1 MAKDSPIT
9 WTDSTFNAWWGCFK
23 ISPGCKHCYADAFDH
38 RLGGDHWGEKA
49 PRRFFGDKH
58 WNEPLKWS
66 AAAIDAGIRRRVF
79 CSSMSDVFEDR
90 RDLDPH
96 RERLWKLID
105 ATAGGLDWLLLTK
118 RPENFGMLP
127 TAPPN
132 VWRGVTVEDADYLYR
147 VDILRRTPAA
157 VRFVSAEPL
166 LGPIDFE
173 KIVHKLGEH
182 SRMTANALQADD
194 GFGLNAKRNRI
205 DWVIVGGE
213 SGTEARPFDLA
224 WGRSIVAQCQ
234 RNGVACFVKQMGDNP
249 TCVSGGRTLEL
260 KLSSHHGEDWIE
272 WPDDLRV
279 REFPR

>member
-157 VRFVSAEPL
+157 VRFISYEPA
-166 LGPIDFE
+166 LGPIAD
-173 KIVHKLGEH
+173 
-182 SRMTANALQADD
+182 ALNLD
-194 GFGLNAKRNRI
+194 GI
-205 DWVIVGGE
+205 DWIVCGDE
-213 SGTEARPFDLA
+213 SGKVRRPASVQWFADL
-224 WGRSIVAQCQ
+224 RDKCVAA
-234 RNGVACFVKQMGDNP
+234 GVAFHFKQWAGAPDARIGGAR
-249 TCVSGGRTLEL
+249 VSGKIHLPILDGRV
-260 KLSSHHGEDWIE
+260 HAA
-272 WPDDLRV
+272 
-279 REFPR
+279 FPET

>member
-118 RPENFGMLP
+118 RPDAMRRLWP
-127 TAPPN
+127 WTTPPAN
-132 VWRGVTVEDADYLYR
+132 VWAGTTIESADYAWR
-147 VDILRRTPAA
+147 ADKLRAVPAA
-157 VRFVSAEPL
+157 VRFVSYEPA
-166 LGPIDFE
+166 LGPVDGID
-173 KIVHKLGEH
+173 L
-182 SRMTANALQADD
+182 TA
-194 GFGLNAKRNRI
+194 I
-205 DWVIVGGE
+205 DWIVCGDEDGQKRRPADPSWFRSLRDRCERDGVAFHMKQWAGADAPGITGARGGK
-213 SGTEARPFDLA
+213 SGTGKIHLPVLD
-224 WGRSIVAQCQ
+224 GRVHAAFPEEGRRRGRRGRAGEEEGGQ
-234 RNGVACFVKQMGDNP
+234 GAKK
-249 TCVSGGRTLEL
+249 GGR
-260 KLSSHHGEDWIE
+260 K
-272 WPDDLRV
+272 
-279 REFPR
+279 